1 MYEAKLLP
9 DYSGDTIPRPA
20 LNLMQMRNLPDTSLM
35 GTVAAIALSVCLGA
49 STASAQFMDKLT
61 KPKVPVPLRHP
72 PGLGLNVKRI
82 AFGQSSGECA
92 DQLVDLLTEG
102 LVRSGIDVI
111 DRQHL
116 QAILDEHKFQVSMY
130 LDSTTALQLGRILG
144 PTAFIFVKAQRCT
157 SEQQPLRE
165 VQRGEDGSSR
175 YLFISRTRAFVR
187 GSVQTVDLT
196 TGRVFSAQSLEASP
210 VRDNRSYSGQP
221 EFPPGVQLIDESLR
235 ALAEQARRMYVPWTE
250 TKEVYFYNDGDC
262 GLKQAYELLKA
273 GSVDAALERSQANLG
288 SCREQPKVKQS
299 TLSHALYNAGVMQM
313 LALNYDQAKKY
324 LNEASSLKDSDIVN
338 DTLAECETAEKLAR
352 AMQQVE
358 ARSVAMN
365 NSRPAAPAPETA
377 AAPSAPPAPT
387 VEQRLRALG
396 DLFQKG
402 LITKD
407 DFDKRKAEIL
417 KEI

>member
-1 MYEAKLLP
+1 
-9 DYSGDTIPRPA
+9 
-20 LNLMQMRNLPDTSLM
+20 MRSA
-35 GTVAAIALSVCLGA
+35 AAIALSVCFGA
-49 STASAQFMDKLT
+49 FLASAQFMDKLT

-92 DQLVDLLTEG
+92 DQIVDLLTES

-130 LDSTTALQLGRILG
+130 LDSSTALQLGRILG

-165 VQRGEDGSSR
+165 VQRAEDGSSR
-175 YLFISRTRAFVR
+175 YLYISRTRAFVR

-196 TGRVFSAQSLEASP
+196 TGRVFSAQMLEASP

-221 EFPPGVQLIDESLR
+221 EFPAGVQLIDDSLR

-273 GSVDAALERSQANLG
+273 GSVDAALARSEANLVA
-288 SCREQPKVKQS
+288 CREQPKIKQS
-299 TLSHALYNAGVMQM
+299 TLSHALYNAGVMEM
-313 LALNYDQAKKY
+313 LARNYDSAKKH
-324 LNEASSLKDSDIVN
+324 LNEAAELKGGDIVSE
-338 DTLAECETAEKLAR
+338 TIAECEAAEKLAR

-358 ARSVAMN
+358 ARSLAMN
-365 NSRPAAPAPETA
+365 NTSPSAPAAAPAPRPAAP
-377 AAPSAPPAPT
+377 PAEPVKPT
-387 VEQRLRALG
+387 VEQRLRSLG
-396 DLFQKG
+396 DLYQKG
-402 LITKD
+402 LITKE
-407 DFDKRKAEIL
+407 DFDKRKVEIL

>member
-1 MYEAKLLP
+1 
-9 DYSGDTIPRPA
+9 
-20 LNLMQMRNLPDTSLM
+20 MRSA
-35 GTVAAIALSVCLGA
+35 AAIALSVCFGA
-49 STASAQFMDKLT
+49 SLASAQFMDKLT

-92 DQLVDLLTEG
+92 DQIVDLLTES

-130 LDSTTALQLGRILG
+130 LDSSTALQLGRILG

-165 VQRGEDGSSR
+165 VQRAEDGSSR
-175 YLFISRTRAFVR
+175 YLYISRTRAFVR

-196 TGRVFSAQSLEASP
+196 TGRIFSAQTLEASP

-221 EFPPGVQLIDESLR
+221 EFPAGVQLIDESLR
-235 ALAEQARRMYVPWTE
+235 VLAEQARRMYVPWTE

-273 GSVDAALERSQANLG
+273 GSVDAALARSEANLVA
-288 SCREQPKVKQS
+288 CREQPKVKQS
-299 TLSHALYNAGVMQM
+299 TLSHALYNAGVMEM
-313 LALNYDQAKKY
+313 LARNYDSAKKH
-324 LNEASSLKDSDIVN
+324 LNEAAELKGGDIVSE
-338 DTLAECETAEKLAR
+338 TIAECEAAEKLAR

-358 ARSVAMN
+358 ARSLAMN
-365 NSRPAAPAPETA
+365 NASPPAPAAGPAPRPAAAPAEPA
-377 AAPSAPPAPT
+377 KPS
-387 VEQRLRALG
+387 VEQRLRSLG
-396 DLFQKG
+396 DLYQKG
-402 LITKD
+402 LITKE

>member
-1 MYEAKLLP
+1 
-9 DYSGDTIPRPA
+9 
-20 LNLMQMRNLPDTSLM
+20 MRI
-35 GTVAAIALSVCLGA
+35 AAIALFVCLGA
-49 STASAQFMDKLT
+49 SIAGAQFMDKLT

-82 AFGQSSGECA
+82 AFGQVSGECA
-92 DQLVDLLTEG
+92 DQFVDLLTEG
-102 LVRSGIDVI
+102 LVHSGIEVI

-130 LDSTTALQLGRILG
+130 LDSSTALQLGRILG

-175 YLFISRTRAFVR
+175 YLYISRTRAFVR

-196 TGRVFSAQSLEASP
+196 TGRVFSAQTLEATP

-221 EFPPGVQLIDESLR
+221 EFPPGVQMIDESLR
-235 ALAEQARRMYVPWTE
+235 SLAEQARRMYVPWTE

-273 GSVDAALERSQANLG
+273 GSVDAALERSEANLAA
-288 SCREQPKVKQS
+288 CRAQPKVKQS

-313 LALNYDQAKKY
+313 LALKYDQARKY
-324 LNEASSLKDSDIVN
+324 LNEAAELKGGDIVN
-338 DTLAECETAEKLAR
+338 ETIAECEAAEKLAR

-358 ARSVAMN
+358 QRSIAMN
-365 NSRPAAPAPETA
+365 SARPPVPAAPEGTV
-377 AAPSAPPAPT
+377 APPEPAKST
-387 VEQRLRALG
+387 VEQRLRSLG
-396 DLFQKG
+396 DLYQKG
-402 LITKD
+402 LITKE

>member
-1 MYEAKLLP
+1 
-9 DYSGDTIPRPA
+9 
-20 LNLMQMRNLPDTSLM
+20 
-35 GTVAAIALSVCLGA
+35 
-49 STASAQFMDKLT
+49 MDKLT
-61 KPKVPVPLRHP
+61 KPKIPVPLRHP

-82 AFGQSSGECA
+82 AFGLSSGECA
-92 DQLVDLLTEG
+92 DQMVDLLTES

-157 SEQQPLRE
+157 SEQQRLRE
-165 VQRGEDGSSR
+165 AQRAEDGSSR
-175 YLFISRTRAFVR
+175 YLYISRTRAFVR
-187 GSVQTVDLT
+187 GSIQTVDLT
-196 TGRVFSAQSLEASP
+196 TGRIFSAQTLEASP

-235 ALAEQARRMYVPWTE
+235 VLAEQARRMYVPWTE

-273 GSVDAALERSQANLG
+273 GSVDAALKRSEANLAA
-288 SCREQPKVKQS
+288 CREQPKVKQS
-299 TLSHALYNAGVMQM
+299 TLSHALYNAGVMEM
-313 LALNYDQAKKY
+313 LAQNYEQARKH
-324 LNEASSLKDSDIVN
+324 LNEAAELKGGDIVN
-338 DTLAECETAEKLAR
+338 DTIAECEAAEKLAR
-352 AMQQVE
+352 AMQQVN
-358 ARSVAMN
+358 ARSLVMN
-365 NSRPAAPAPETA
+365 DARTVSPSTAPALTTP
-377 AAPSAPPAPT
+377 APPEPAKPT
-387 VEQRLRALG
+387 VEQRLRSLG
-396 DLFQKG
+396 DLYQKG